1 MSSFT
6 IGYFLGQ
13 VLGNGFVL
21 FVFYAILETLI
32 FKRIFDDPV
41 KGKLTAA
48 AAASAVMLFI
58 ALAATVRPGFEA
70 MRIVSVL
77 MASLLVSIY
86 AWRRGLKVRARQA
99 DVGQTFE

>member
-1 MSSFT
+1 MSSFA

-21 FVFYAILETLI
+21 FAIYAILETVI

-48 AAASAVMLFI
+48 AAASAVMLLI
-58 ALAATVRPGFEA
+58 AVSAPSRPEFGFMPIAGTLVAA
-70 MRIVSVL
+70 
-77 MASLLVSIY
+77 LLVSIY
-86 AWRRGLKVRARQA
+86 AWRRGLKVRTR
-99 DVGQTFE
+99 